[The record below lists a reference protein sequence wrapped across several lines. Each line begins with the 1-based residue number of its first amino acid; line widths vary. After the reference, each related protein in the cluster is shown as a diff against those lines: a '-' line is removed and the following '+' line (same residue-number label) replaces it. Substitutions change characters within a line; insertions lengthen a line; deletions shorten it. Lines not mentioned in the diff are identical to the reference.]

1 MPIQDENVYYYWFA
15 TTYKLCVLLF
25 SLVSCLFITLL
36 LSFRFAK
43 RWKEYTRKRGGGE
56 QRANEPV
63 MKRNVPPPP
72 PHYL

>member
-15 TTYKLCVLLF
+15 TTYKLCVL
-25 SLVSCLFITLL
+25 LFITLL